1 MLTAGSAAAAT
12 TRVSPSPSS
21 RRPVARAPPRPS
33 RVARLRASDDRA
45 PPPSTERSE
54 ASREVLDA
62 FFVGKALAETILERA
77 GGALADA
84 LGELS
89 RFDSNTREE
98 MRAFQ
103 DEVMGK
109 AREDMRKSGS
119 ARDDGMR

>member
-1 MLTAGSAAAAT
+1 M
-12 TRVSPSPSS
+12 
-21 RRPVARAPPRPS
+21 
-33 RVARLRASDDRA
+33 
-45 PPPSTERSE
+45 
-54 ASREVLDA
+54 LDA

-89 RFDSNTREE
+89 RFDANTREE